1 YPDLRL
7 APEISGTP
15 DGLAKAPYHR
25 EGRRLKARFT
35 MREQDV
41 SEACNPGCDRA
52 VEYPDAVGVGCYAID
67 LHPAAN
73 GEMGLEARALP
84 FQIPLGALL
93 PERVTNVIAAGK
105 GIGVTHIT
113 NGCTRLHPVEW
124 VIGEAAGLLA
134 GYCLKEDKT
143 PHQIHESAEETK
155 AFQQFLE
162 SEGVETQWPTLRAM
176 W

>member
-1 YPDLRL
+1 
-7 APEISGTP
+7 
-15 DGLAKAPYHR
+15 
-25 EGRRLKARFT
+25 
-35 MREQDV
+35 
-41 SEACNPGCDRA
+41 
-52 VEYPDAVGVGCYAID
+52 
-67 LHPAAN
+67 
-73 GEMGLEARALP
+73 
-84 FQIPLGALL
+84 
-93 PERVTNVIAAGK
+93 
-105 GIGVTHIT
+105 
-113 NGCTRLHPVEW
+113 